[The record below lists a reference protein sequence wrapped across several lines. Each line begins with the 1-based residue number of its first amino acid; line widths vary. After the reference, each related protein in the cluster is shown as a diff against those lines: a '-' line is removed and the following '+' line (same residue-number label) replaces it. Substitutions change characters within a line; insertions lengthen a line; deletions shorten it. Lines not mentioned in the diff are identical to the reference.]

1 LNVLPRIE
9 SKGKNA
15 ELIITKLRRVELV
28 CQFSLHNARFR
39 GRGGWSSGYT
49 LPTLSFSR
57 FLSTRHRQVIENSM
71 GKSGRENDEFTLFHL
86 ETTHEGQTV
95 SSALRQLM
103 GGASWK
109 DVRAAIASRR
119 VQINGNL
126 CLDEARRLTAK
137 DVIKLWKQPL
147 AKPVASNDVKIVYAD
162 EFLVVVEKPPGV
174 TSVRHFEERTL
185 SNRRRQL
192 QPTLDEL
199 LPDSLR
205 QFLAR
210 QTSSNYRPLKQTRK
224 QLRNSSQNRSS
235 SSREKGPK
243 LTVIPVHRLDRE
255 TSGLM
260 LFARDKNTA
269 ISLNRMFRK
278 HTVDRR
284 YQAVV
289 LGDFKA
295 ATFDTYLVRDR
306 GDGIRGSAKEPIP
319 EDAQR
324 AITHARPM
332 ERLGE
337 FTIVECKLQT
347 GRTHQIRIHL
357 SEAGHMLCGEPIY
370 NRNTDGN
377 RIQDN
382 SQAPRQALHAYSLQ
396 LIHPMT
402 QEKLSFKMAWPRDLE
417 NWIERLRDSL
427 SKS

>member
-1 LNVLPRIE
+1 
-9 SKGKNA
+9 
-15 ELIITKLRRVELV
+15 
-28 CQFSLHNARFR
+28 
-39 GRGGWSSGYT
+39 
-49 LPTLSFSR
+49 
-57 FLSTRHRQVIENSM
+57 
-71 GKSGRENDEFTLFHL
+71 
-86 ETTHEGQTV
+86 
-95 SSALRQLM
+95 
-103 GGASWK
+103 
-109 DVRAAIASRR
+109 
-119 VQINGNL
+119 
-126 CLDEARRLTAK
+126 
-137 DVIKLWKQPL
+137 
-147 AKPVASNDVKIVYAD
+147 
-162 EFLVVVEKPPGV
+162 
-174 TSVRHFEERTL
+174 
-185 SNRRRQL
+185 
-192 QPTLDEL
+192 
-199 LPDSLR
+199 
-205 QFLAR
+205 
-210 QTSSNYRPLKQTRK
+210 
-224 QLRNSSQNRSS
+224 
-235 SSREKGPK
+235 
-243 LTVIPVHRLDRE
+243 
-255 TSGLM
+255 M

-269 ISLNRMFRK
+269 IALNRMFRK

-306 GDGIRGSAKEPIP
+306 GDGIRGSAKEPVS

-370 NRNTDGN
+370 NRNADGM

-427 SKS
+427 TKS